1 MILMA
6 LHLTIV
12 YKPCINMV
20 SLLYMIVKNCHKQSD
35 HYIEGAFMYK
45 SREYRQK
52 IKYGSSI
59 GL

>member
-1 MILMA
+1 MA